1 MDEVNNVNGDDEF
14 SVEQRIREKISSIHD
29 SLEQRGLLN
38 IELPK
43 ETDADNERDNT
54 IQ

>member
-38 IELPK
+38 IELP
-43 ETDADNERDNT
+43 ADNERDNT